1 MSFWLNNPY
10 ILLDKRE
17 EFYPIKNMTIID
29 KANALARLGIYY
41 GILIIIL
48 QLDSK
53 WLTISFILIFLSIF
67 LGKTEGFDSDKKKC
81 IKPTIN
87 NPYMNFTLGDL
98 ISNPKR
104 PGACEINNDIREQ
117 QINLFK
123 TDLTTGKQIVD
134 YNDLYGTN
142 FNDREF
148 YTMPSTTIVNDQNGF
163 ANFLFGDFGKCKSEG
178 KDCLKHRDNRFHR
191 GRYYYQY

>member
-10 ILLDKRE
+10 ILLDKKE
-17 EFYPIKNMTIID
+17 EFYPNKNMTLID
-29 KANALARLGIYY
+29 KANAIARLGIYY

-48 QLDSK
+48 KLDSK
-53 WLTISFILIFLSIF
+53 WLAISFILIFLSIF
-67 LGKTEGFDSDKKKC
+67 LGKTENFNSDNKNC
-81 IKPTIN
+81 TKPTLN

-104 PGACEINNDIREQ
+104 LGACETTDKTRDEQIKLFNTNIN
-117 QINLFK
+117 
-123 TDLTTGKQIVD
+123 TGKQIVD
-134 YNDLYGTN
+134 YNNLYGTN
-142 FNDREF
+142 FNDRNF
-148 YTMPSTTIVNDQNGF
+148 YTMPSTTIINDQNGF